1 MIPVYTPLLEGNEK
15 KYVMQALHAGEV
27 SSSGK
32 FVRKFEEAFADW
44 IGVKHA
50 VAVSSGTAALETA
63 LHAVGV
69 KDGDEVILP
78 SFTIIS
84 CAVAVLRVGATPV
97 LVDVTRDTWCIDP
110 EQVSDAMTEETKA
123 VMPVHM
129 MGNLAPDIYTKK
141 YVFRGVK
148 IVEDACHAHGA
159 EQAWQCLDMEK
170 FKKDISCLEY
180 NTKHTKCGKLGHAA
194 AFSFYAN
201 KLITT
206 GEGGMVT
213 TDDPV
218 VAGRARSFRNL
229 YLGVGVNR
237 FKHDSLGANYRMANL
252 QAALGLAQLEQADE
266 RIVKKRA
273 LWLKYLYRLHEMDI
287 EGLSWPTY
295 AAEGAVPWMA
305 AITTPLHAKDVIA
318 ALEERGIEAR
328 PLFLGLHEQPAL
340 TGKVRCQHGWEVGHL
355 FPKGHIRR
363 CPDFPNTEFLSRHGL
378 YLPSGL
384 DLDTSQIDYICSSL
398 EEILHAMSALQT

>member
-50 VAVSSGTAALETA
+50 VAVSSGTTALETA

-69 KDGDEVILP
+69 SSGDEVVLP

-97 LVDVTRDTWCIDP
+97 LVDVARDSWCIDP
-110 EQVSDAMTEETKA
+110 AQVEAAITEKTAA

-129 MGNLAPDIYTKK
+129 MGNPADLNALKEHVWLDLKRRDIQ
-141 YVFRGVK
+141 F
-148 IVEDACHAHGA
+148 VEDACQAHGA
-159 EQAWQCLDMEK
+159 EYVMWSEGSDETV
-170 FKKDISCLEY
+170 SY
-180 NTKHTKCGKLGHAA
+180 KCGRVGAA
-194 AFSFYAN
+194 GCFSFYAN

-213 TDDPV
+213 TDDDEI
-218 VAGRARSFRNL
+218 ASRACAYRNL
-229 YLGVGVNR
+229 Y
-237 FKHDSLGANYRMANL
+237 FGANNCDRFRHEDLGFNFRMGNL
-252 QAALGLAQLEQADE
+252 QAAVGLAQLEQADE
-266 RIVKKRA
+266 RLERKKELWDDYHYR
-273 LWLKYLYRLHEMDI
+273 LEGIDWLKGID
-287 EGLSWPTY
+287 WPAYT
-295 AAEGAVPWMA
+295 EGAVPWMA
-305 AITTPLHAKDVIA
+305 AVTTPLPAKEVIA
-318 ALEERGIEAR
+318 ALGELGIEAR
-328 PLFLGLHEQPAL
+328 PLFLGLHEQPCL
-340 TGKVRCQHGWEVGHL
+340 RKHGVRYKPWE
-355 FPKGHIRR
+355 KQSITR
-363 CPDFPNTEFLSRHGL
+363 PDDCLVECPNTEFLSQHAL

-384 DLDTSQIDYICSSL
+384 DLTTDQIDYICSSL
-398 EEILHAMSALQT
+398 EEILHAMPTLQT

>member
-27 SSSGK
+27 SSSGN

-69 KDGDEVILP
+69 SNGDEVILP

-97 LVDVTRDTWCIDP
+97 LVDVTRDSWCIDP
-110 EQVSDAMTEETKA
+110 EQVEAAITEKTA
-123 VMPVHM
+123 AIMPVHM
-129 MGNLAPDIYTKK
+129 MGNPCQMDVLEEDIT
-141 YVFRGVK
+141 REHNW
-148 IVEDACHAHGA
+148 IPLVEDACQAHGA
-159 EQAWQCLDMEK
+159 HFSSDREHY
-170 FKKDISCLEY
+170 KKNI
-180 NTKHTKCGKLGHAA
+180 KCGDWGAVA

-213 TDDPV
+213 TDDDDIAV
-218 VAGRARSFRNL
+218 RARSYRNL
-229 YLGVGVNR
+229 YLGSGSSR
-237 FKHDSLGANYRMANL
+237 FVVQHLGCNFRLGNL
-252 QAALGLAQLEQADE
+252 AAAVGLAQLEQADV
-266 RIVKKRA
+266 RIGSKWI
-273 LWLKYLYRLHEMDI
+273 LWHKYFSRLQHI
-287 EGLSWPTY
+287 EGLNFQILS
-295 AAEGAVPWMA
+295 EGAVPWMA
-305 AITTPLHAKDVIA
+305 AITTPFPAKEVIA
-318 ALEERGIEAR
+318 ALGELGIEAR
-328 PLFLGLHEQPAL
+328 PLFLGLHEQPAMQ
-340 TGKVRCQHGWEVGHL
+340 TVGHL
-355 FPKGHIRR
+355 YSLSMPV
-363 CPDFPNTEFLSRHGL
+363 TEFLSTHGL

-384 DLDTSQIDYICSSL
+384 DLTTDQIDYICSSL
-398 EEILHAMSALQT
+398 EEILHAMPTLQT